1 MNIIRSRKV
10 PRGVILASGLAL
22 AVLSFGVRADAI
34 SALNISGNLH
44 YQFTVD
50 GYLSETGSMNES
62 SSPYWWL
69 NSGGY
74 MTLNGDRGMTAQG
87 TVPTINSW
95 RTTYASANSLDTDNG
110 THPQNLF
117 RLVSRSTW
125 NNVRL
130 EGRFKINRDNFSS
143 SPNRNASNGLLL
155 MSRYQDAGDTLYY
168 AGIRVDGTAVIKKK
182 YKGTY
187 TTLAQKEI
195 FSGSYIDGGKV
206 NLLPHDAW
214 ISLKSET
221 VTNSDGSVSVRLYV
235 KKPGESGFT
244 KILDAKDSSS
254 PIKNTGYAGI
264 RTDFMDVEFD
274 DFKATRI

>member
-1 MNIIRSRKV
+1 VNIIRSRKV

-22 AVLSFGVRADAI
+22 AVLSFGVRAEAI

-74 MTLNGDRGMTAQG
+74 MTLDGNRGMTAQG
-87 TVPTINSW
+87 TIPTVNSW
-95 RTTYASANSLDTDNG
+95 RSTYASANSLDTDNG

-125 NNVRL
+125 GNVRL
-130 EGRFKINRDNFSS
+130 EGRFKINRDNFSA

-182 YKGTY
+182 HKGTY

-195 FSGSYIDGGKV
+195 FPGTYVDGGKI
-206 NLLPHDAW
+206 NLLPHDVW
-214 ISLKSET
+214 VSMKSET
-221 VTNSDGSVSVRLYV
+221 VSNSDGSVSVRLYV
-235 KKPGESGFT
+235 KKPGASEFT
-244 KILDAKDSSS
+244 KILEAKDTSS
-254 PIKNTGYAGI
+254 PIKNAGYAGI